1 MSITDKEIAMRILF
15 SKRLGDLIEKHGIQ
29 QNDLAIRIGV
39 SESTVGKWLLKKAM
53 PRMGTIQKLSDY
65 FSVPKSYFLE
75 ESPAAPQEAPAAS
88 ASFEYTLIPVGIS
101 AGQMEDCEALSLLPK
116 ISVPDVIM
124 GPYARDPHVVFMRVN
139 GESMNR
145 VIDNGATIA
154 VMTLPPHPH
163 LLRHP
168 RRPPHLRPCGH
179 VFRDFVT
186 YSLSFLE
193 LLSDGAKRCFHVS
206 KNGSFWKHNTFS
218 FPKNGVF
225 ANIKFSVFNF
235 PCFSKHQRT
244 QILWTLYL

>member
-101 AGQMEDCEALSLLPK
+101 AGQMEDCEALSLLPTAE
-116 ISVPDVIM
+116 DLR
-124 GPYARDPHVVFMRVN
+124 ARRDH
-139 GESMNR
+139 
-145 VIDNGATIA
+145 GA
-154 VMTLPPHPH
+154 
-163 LLRHP
+163 
-168 RRPPHLRPCGH
+168 LRPRSSCGLH
-179 VFRDFVT
+179 EGERRIHEPGHRQRRHYRRHDGPRAM
-186 YSLSFLE
+186 
-193 LLSDGAKRCFHVS
+193 SDPERRYRHS
-206 KNGSFWKHNTFS
+206 
-218 FPKNGVF
+218 P
-225 ANIKFSVFNF
+225 
-235 PCFSKHQRT
+235 
-244 QILWTLYL
+244 L

>member
-124 GPYARDPHVVFMRVN
+124 GPYARDPHIVFMRVN

-145 VIDNGATIA
+145 VIDNDATIA
-154 VMTLPPHPH
+154 VMTGIE
-163 LLRHP
+163 RCQIQNGDIVIA
-168 RRPPHLRPCGH
+168 R
-179 VFRDFVT
+179 
-186 YSLSFLE
+186 Y
-193 LLSDGAKRCFHVS
+193 DGAGYTIKRYYDL
-206 KNGSFWKHNTFS
+206 
-218 FPKNGVF
+218 PE
-225 ANIKFSVFNF
+225 
-235 PCFSKHQRT
+235 KHQI
-244 QILWTLYL
+244 ILTPDSNDPGYLPIPISYDTPDDLRIFGRVVMYSVIL